1 MYLSPLPSIAA
12 ASVSLRHP
20 SRLLA
25 IWEPLTQVTL
35 NNQLK
40 TPLCVDQLSIALTKV
55 LNWMEGYLSCLQAV
69 KLQFLV
75 HYLGLR

>member
-12 ASVSLRHP
+12 ASVSLGHP

-40 TPLCVDQLSIALTKV
+40 TPLCVDQLSIALTKA
-55 LNWMEGYLSCLQAV
+55 LN
-69 KLQFLV
+69 
-75 HYLGLR
+75 